1 MTLYDALINKY
12 GYSNP
17 FSFEEIKF
25 NNYSL
30 PWIKKELNKLVNS
43 NFIVRYERGIYY
55 IPEKTIFGNSSFN
68 PQKIIEKKYLSNNS
82 GYYSGLS
89 FANKVG
95 ITTQMPNVIE
105 IYTNNEKSR
114 VREITI
120 NNLKVILRKS
130 RVNITNDNIY
140 VLSFLELMNSFSID
154 YFNAERKEL
163 IINYIKEKGINRK
176 EITKY
181 SPFFPDKV
189 MRNLVESEIIY
200 DIVKNNL
207 PD

>member
-1 MTLYDALINKY
+1 MTLYDMLLNKY
-12 GYSNP
+12 GYGNP
-17 FSFEEIKF
+17 FSLAEINF

-43 NFIVRYERGIYY
+43 NIIVRYERGIYY
-55 IPEKTIFGNSSFN
+55 IPEKTIFGNGSLN
-68 PQKIIEKKYLSNNS
+68 PHKIIEKKYLSNDS

-89 FANKVG
+89 FANKIG

-114 VREITI
+114 VREITV
-120 NNLKVILRKS
+120 NNLKVILRKT
-130 RVNITNDNIY
+130 RVNITKENIS
-140 VLSFLELMNSFSID
+140 VLSFLELMNSFPRD
-154 YFNAERKEL
+154 YFNFERKNI
-163 IINYIKEKGINRK
+163 IINYIKENGINRK

-181 SPFFPDKV
+181 SPYFPDRV

-200 DIVKNNL
+200 DIA
-207 PD
+207 

>member
-1 MTLYDALINKY
+1 MTLYDMLLNKY
-12 GYSNP
+12 GYGNP
-17 FSFEEIKF
+17 FSLAEINF

-43 NFIVRYERGIYY
+43 NIIVRYERGIYY
-55 IPEKTIFGNSSFN
+55 IPEKTIFGNGSLN
-68 PQKIIEKKYLSNNS
+68 PHKIIEKKYLSNDS

-114 VREITI
+114 VREITV
-120 NNLKVILRKS
+120 NNLKVILRKT
-130 RVNITNDNIY
+130 RVNITKENIC
-140 VLSFLELMNSFSID
+140 VLSFLELMNSFPRD
-154 YFNAERKEL
+154 YFNSERKNI
-163 IINYIKEKGINRK
+163 IINYIKENGINRK

-181 SPFFPDKV
+181 SPYFPDRV

-200 DIVKNNL
+200 DIA
-207 PD
+207 

>member
-1 MTLYDALINKY
+1 MTLYDMLLNKY
-12 GYSNP
+12 GYGNP
-17 FSFEEIKF
+17 FSLAEINF

-43 NFIVRYERGIYY
+43 NIIVRYERGIYY
-55 IPEKTIFGNSSFN
+55 IPEKTIFGNGSLN
-68 PQKIIEKKYLSNNS
+68 PHKIIEKKYLSNDS
-82 GYYSGLS
+82 DYYSGLS

-114 VREITI
+114 VREITV
-120 NNLKVILRKS
+120 NNLKVILRKT
-130 RVNITNDNIY
+130 RVNITKENIC
-140 VLSFLELMNSFSID
+140 VLSFLELMNSFPRD
-154 YFNAERKEL
+154 YFNSERKNI
-163 IINYIKEKGINRK
+163 IINYIKENGINRK

-181 SPFFPDKV
+181 SPYFPDRV

-200 DIVKNNL
+200 DIA
-207 PD
+207 